1 MNAQIMEIRVGDV
14 ADTPSNGKLALLYE
28 LPGQFEAETRLDELL
43 QTLLEDLV
51 AAIPEATYGALLLR
65 DCEHDDL
72 LLKAYV
78 SPNGPVVDK
87 RLVRCALSGDKGF
100 IWLCS
105 KEHAGHDHMS
115 GIYVPLLWQG
125 EALGVICLNN
135 PRCDAIFTGEDLQLL
150 STVAHCVAMAIANR
164 QLQEDVRQKSKLLER
179 LLKNFS
185 PKIRG
190 KLMERAR
197 HGKLRPGGKKSEVTI
212 LYADIRGFT
221 KMSAEKD
228 AEDIMDIL
236 NAYFSILIPIICH
249 YDGTIDK
256 FIGDEIL
263 AVFGSPEPDA
273 KQHEKAVRAAWEM
286 QAAMNTLNGERKARG
301 QVTCH
306 IGIGIHCGEVLHG
319 FIGSAERI
327 EFTVIG
333 DAVNRASRYC
343 DGAGAG
349 EVLISPEVYQ
359 RVWEIVKEECTTTE
373 TKHEGTLSAHRI
385 KNVDLR

>member
-1 MNAQIMEIRVGDV
+1 
-14 ADTPSNGKLALLYE
+14 
-28 LPGQFEAETRLDELL
+28 
-43 QTLLEDLV
+43 
-51 AAIPEATYGALLLR
+51 
-65 DCEHDDL
+65 
-72 LLKAYV
+72 
-78 SPNGPVVDK
+78 
-87 RLVRCALSGDKGF
+87 
-100 IWLCS
+100 
-105 KEHAGHDHMS
+105 
-115 GIYVPLLWQG
+115 
-125 EALGVICLNN
+125 
-135 PRCDAIFTGEDLQLL
+135 
-150 STVAHCVAMAIANR
+150 
-164 QLQEDVRQKSKLLER
+164 
-179 LLKNFS
+179 
-185 PKIRG
+185 
-190 KLMERAR
+190 
-197 HGKLRPGGKKSEVTI
+197 
-212 LYADIRGFT
+212 
-221 KMSAEKD
+221 MSAEKD

-236 NAYFSILIPIICH
+236 NAYFSILIPIICQ

-359 RVWEIVKEECTTTE
+359 RVWEIVKEERTTTE